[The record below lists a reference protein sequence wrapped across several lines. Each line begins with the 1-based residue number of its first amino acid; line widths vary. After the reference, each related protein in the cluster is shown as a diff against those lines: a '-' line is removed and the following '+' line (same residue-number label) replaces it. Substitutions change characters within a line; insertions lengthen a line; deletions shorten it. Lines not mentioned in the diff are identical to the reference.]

1 MDTALR
7 TPRSLSR
14 FFLLPLAVTAA
25 AFAVADEDISQES
38 AALTKEQLAERL
50 NGVDATDI
58 TESPIPGLYQVAVGS
73 NVAYVTDDARYVF
86 RGDVIEVGTGQN
98 LTENARSRARVS
110 LLSSVE
116 PERMIVFGPKNG
128 NVKHTVTVFT
138 DVDCG
143 YCRQLHREIDQINA
157 LGIEVH
163 YLFYP
168 RTGRNTESWAKADKV
183 WCSADKNTALTRAKL
198 GGSIPSDGDCG
209 NTPVDAH
216 YELGKAVGVGGTPA
230 IFSSD
235 GVFLGG
241 YFPAKALLDALEEGA
256 TADADASTAAIE

>member
-14 FFLLPLAVTAA
+14 FVLLPLAVAA
-25 AFAVADEDISQES
+25 AFAFADEDASRPEP
-38 AALTKEQLAERL
+38 LTKEQLAERL
-50 NGVDATDI
+50 TGVDPSDI

-86 RGDVIEVGTGQN
+86 RGDIIEVGTSRN
-98 LTENARSRARVS
+98 LTENARSHARIS

-116 PERMIVFGPKNG
+116 PDRMIVFAPKDG
-128 NVKHTVTVFT
+128 KVDYTVTVFT

-183 WCSADKNTALTRAKL
+183 WCSEDKNTALTRAKL
-198 GGSIPSDGDCG
+198 GGSIPSDGKCG
-209 NTPVDAH
+209 NTPVEAH
-216 YELGKAVGVGGTPA
+216 YELGKAVGVRGTPA

-241 YFPAKALLDALEEGA
+241 YFPAKDLREILDEGA

>member
-1 MDTALR
+1 METAAR

-14 FFLLPLAVTAA
+14 FLLLPLAIAA
-25 AFAVADEDISQES
+25 AALAFADEDS
-38 AALTKEQLAERL
+38 AQTQLTKEQLAERL
-50 NGVDATDI
+50 AGVVASDI

-73 NVAYVTDDARYVF
+73 NVAYVTADARYVF
-86 RGDVIEVGTGQN
+86 RGDIIDVGTSQN

-110 LLSSVE
+110 MLSSVE
-116 PERMIVFGPKNG
+116 PERMIVFGPQDG

-168 RTGRNTESWAKADKV
+168 RTGPNTESWAKADKV

-198 GGSIPSDGDCG
+198 GGSIPSEGDCG
-209 NTPVDAH
+209 NTPVEAH
-216 YELGKAVGVGGTPA
+216 YELGKAVGVRGTPA

-241 YFPAKALLDALEEGA
+241 YFPAKALREILDQGA

>member
-7 TPRSLSR
+7 TSRSLSR
-14 FFLLPLAVTAA
+14 FILLPLAIAA
-25 AFAVADEDISQES
+25 AALAVADEEAQKP
-38 AALTKEQLAERL
+38 APLTKAQLAERL
-50 NGVDATDI
+50 NGVDASDI

-86 RGDVIEVGTGQN
+86 RGDIIEVGTSEN

-116 PERMIVFGPKNG
+116 SDRMIVFTPKDG

-143 YCRQLHREIDQINA
+143 YCRQLHREIEQITA

-168 RTGRNTESWAKADKV
+168 RTGRNTESWEKADKV

-198 GGSIPSDGDCG
+198 GGSIPSNGECG

-216 YELGKAVGVGGTPA
+216 YELGKAVGVRGTPA

-241 YFPAKALLDALEEGA
+241 YFPAKALRAALDEGV
-256 TADADASTAAIE
+256 TADADPASSAIE